1 MLMAKLTSKARKA
14 IPKKEFG
21 LPRERKYPI
30 PDREHAGLAK
40 GRASEMVKKGK
51 LSKAS
56 EQKIDAKANKILGR
70 KNK

>member
-1 MLMAKLTSKARKA
+1 MAKLTSKARKA

>member
-1 MLMAKLTSKARKA
+1 MAKLTSKARKA

-56 EQKIDAKANKILGR
+56 EQKIDAKANKILG
-70 KNK
+70 KKKK